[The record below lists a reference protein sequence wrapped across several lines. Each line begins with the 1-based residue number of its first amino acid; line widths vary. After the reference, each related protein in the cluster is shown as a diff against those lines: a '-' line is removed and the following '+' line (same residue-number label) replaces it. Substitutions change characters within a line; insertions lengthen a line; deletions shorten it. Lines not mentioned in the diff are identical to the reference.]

1 LLPLIIFKHFY
12 HSYLIS
18 SNTCFHK
25 HWQWSNGTHIDSLNQ
40 NLFYQSI
47 LENQESNFKKR
58 GIRLFSFCFFFL
70 LLFCHSLKWAFPS
83 IKLQK
88 NLDPLVPKNNFRVGV
103 SSNKSLYLDGG
114 ERSRIG
120 LRPGVIEGK
129 NWFKIVKGW
138 DIKLPKQKSVITY
151 MKSPLLG
158 FFCLRS
164 QSPSL

>member
-1 LLPLIIFKHFY
+1 
-12 HSYLIS
+12 
-18 SNTCFHK
+18 
-25 HWQWSNGTHIDSLNQ
+25 
-40 NLFYQSI
+40 
-47 LENQESNFKKR
+47 
-58 GIRLFSFCFFFL
+58 
-70 LLFCHSLKWAFPS
+70 
-83 IKLQK
+83 LQK